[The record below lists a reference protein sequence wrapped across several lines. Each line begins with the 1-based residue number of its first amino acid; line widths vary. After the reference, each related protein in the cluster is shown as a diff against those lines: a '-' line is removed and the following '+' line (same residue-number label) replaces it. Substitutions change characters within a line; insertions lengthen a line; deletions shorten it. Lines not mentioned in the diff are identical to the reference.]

1 MTNNLYQKCHGLPGI
16 GVKGITGM
24 VGEKGNSIYI
34 GFVNDFFDGIE
45 IELDAFV
52 KIAKRYLQD
61 ENDKNIENAYK
72 AYVQDCISAAKVINN
87 VSRTNNDSIDEF
99 LERYLI
105 SGPVYYTGQVLSSD
119 DASTLNSIS
128 KNVANASIYKDMS
141 IDIADNVVL
150 MVKMLYDTNPSA
162 ANTENTSLYD
172 SYKNKRWVEID
183 IDNITATSFD
193 GSKDYQF
200 STLYNYEEIGGV
212 HQLMNNIHYNNIFM
226 PYESNDVARFIS
238 NSDTT
243 YYDYDNNRIYT
254 SLEDDGKTET
264 GLLYPTFV
272 KESFDNKYMQDT
284 NVCYSEIRLST
295 KVLRTVI
302 NDNYNYIN
310 RQNIGNITVPNT
322 YFAQHAIKLLSIDNS
337 DLMAKRLLIDSDE
350 YVYCAIDETSLFSG
364 DAAKNLISLN
374 EITNSIYSPI
384 AQENPGFL
392 ANYSS
397 EISSY
402 YSDIAMSASI
412 VWKDIQQDKQI
423 DIRWVQQDEAK
434 LFIPFNL
441 KDIYKEGD
449 TLYFYTDQSNWKKD
463 SKIEYMVSIHK
474 KIEKCNLSTLLSQ
487 AQLTNPFQ
495 VKYLFE
501 QNNRAV
507 TNNNIGIN
515 VANSTSQ
522 LNKLS
527 SLGITNIIDQYTNA
541 KMSLTNFSKV
551 NNNYITC
558 LTNDSSIQSFN
569 VRNYDMDSIS
579 ISSNIL
585 KFDNLYTTNTPINVE
600 TYAGLYDDN
609 IILTNGFIKS
619 VTSLYSY
626 EIDGEAYLG
635 CPIYAKTYFKN
646 TNTDSHAIMYGYEVY
661 ENNALLYTNYSTT
674 EDLQILVKLNRT
686 LKSFKIVVFAIGS
699 TGIKYFSKYTNVNV
713 QYISRWRAVRVS
725 KYTLNIEGDNKY
737 IINNTNQRNIQFTTD
752 SITADACTVSLVV
765 QADKDK
771 KINIQSIYFNK
782 LISDNFNDNPASK
795 WATIDNTVNSS
806 TKFEYVI
813 NLLSNIPNIV
823 VNPDGHSTVAQ
834 SIQDYMISGSDVN
847 AGDNNCDLFKYINA
861 GNVLPYTNARSIV
874 VTCVYTFDESTIE
887 YYENFEITQPG
898 FQDNRGL
905 PTIDLKMYNSFKDL
919 EKINSINNGI
929 LTNQFVTYLDIKVS
943 DIAKKWCQYLENSDE
958 VKVSLTIENIDTD
971 VDWQDKYVIQT
982 GLFVRDTI
990 KILPYNDRILTSAD
1004 NSSLGDLGI
1013 NNHVAL
1019 NAELVDSTKPVERMK
1034 LSSPVITLNEAL
1046 NISGDSVGEISQT
1059 TTLVDSKVSQDNQK
1073 YPYFTTEING
1083 KEYITIDE
1091 SVMSSIKDPFT
1102 IYNGI
1107 LKKIK
1112 IDINDVNFQYIDNK
1126 TIRLRLVY
1134 ECGNPML
1141 ANLYLK
1147 FAVTR
1152 CQITYNSN
1160 VFSVYAHKN
1169 SKSIN
1174 TDNLLYSLSETYD
1187 ELYKIK
1193 SNALDVM
1200 FNPVSCILCAD
1211 DAESEITYMQ
1221 GDIYKT
1227 GSNQQITQKLSF
1239 YGAKLYNDTSIM
1251 DIPDINIR
1259 NSQLFKW
1266 DALKLKVRYLQ
1277 DNITKISV
1285 KPVDIKS
1292 IKNYISNSYNYY
1304 NLNQLCKLNAA
1315 GGNISVVYHSVLMNP
1330 RWRNDKY
1337 TFYYNSDDYDRARYD
1352 QLINNY
1358 PVFINNNSYLSVR
1371 TNELIESM
1379 DVWNE
1384 KYALSEKSDIDNT
1397 YTGVINLYGNGY
1409 NYLLLDDE
1417 NDVILLDKS
1426 NKLKE
1431 LHKSIISQNTKQL
1444 LSTSLEYAVAQINQ
1458 QKVNTKKIINTLTTV
1473 KTPVNA
1479 IINKTQNVQYTNT
1492 IGRFTAQEPTPVKAS
1507 NKTKNTYY
1515 TNTIG
1520 SFTAQEPLKYS
1531 LSLKETKELNNKYI
1545 YDYSNIVDVQH
1556 VASSLY
1562 QPEAGKYFRT
1572 FLYDLYLDYPMKI
1585 NENTVMPYQIIS
1597 DFDYLLY
1604 YNVQYN
1610 PSFTDP
1616 VYMAHISKVL
1626 SKNKNVVPYSFLY
1639 DLNTRIAYNDDFST
1653 INVLMLR
1660 RPCIE
1665 KDTDEYIIST
1675 PDNVQIDGY
1684 ELTKRYFNLGSGQTI
1699 KKLTIPYTIV

>member
-1 MTNNLYQKCHGLPGI
+1 MANNLYQKCHGLPGI
-16 GVKGITGM
+16 GVKGVTGM

-45 IELDAFV
+45 IDLDAFV
-52 KIAKRYLQD
+52 KVAKRYLQD

-72 AYVQDCISAAKVINN
+72 AYVEDCISAAKAINN
-87 VSRTNNDSIDEF
+87 VSGASNVSIDEF
-99 LERYLI
+99 LKKYLMD
-105 SGPVYYTGQVLSSD
+105 GPVYYTGQVLSAD

-128 KNVANASIYKDMS
+128 KNVANADIYKNMS

-162 ANTENTSLYD
+162 ANTQNTSLYD

-183 IDNITATSFD
+183 INNITATSFD

-200 STLYNYEEIGGV
+200 STLYNYTEIGGV
-212 HQLMNNIHYNNIFM
+212 NQLINNVQYNNVFM
-226 PYESNDVARFIS
+226 PYESNDAARLELNS
-238 NSDTT
+238 NTT
-243 YYDYDNNRIYT
+243 YYDYNNAVIYT
-254 SLEDDGKTET
+254 SLANDGKTEIA
-264 GLLYPTFV
+264 LSYPTFV
-272 KESFDNKYMQDT
+272 KESFNNEYVQDT
-284 NVCYSEIRLST
+284 NTCYSEIVLNT
-295 KVLRTVI
+295 KVLRTFI

-310 RQNIGNITVPNT
+310 RQNIGNVTVPNT
-322 YFAQHAIKLLSIDNS
+322 YFAQHAIKILSLENQ
-337 DLMAKRLLIDSDE
+337 DLVNKRLLIDSDD
-350 YVYCAIDETSLFSG
+350 YVYCAIDETSLYTN
-364 DAAKNLISLN
+364 DAAKNLKSLN
-374 EITNSIYSPI
+374 EITNSLYSPI
-384 AQENPGFL
+384 AQNNPDFL
-392 ANYSS
+392 TNYST

-402 YSDIAMSASI
+402 YSDIATSATI
-412 VWKDIQQDKQI
+412 VWKDIPQDKQI

-441 KDIYKEGD
+441 KDIYKDGD
-449 TLYFYTDQSNWKKD
+449 TLYFYTNQSNWKKD

-501 QNNRAV
+501 QNDRAV

-515 VANSTSQ
+515 VANSTNQ
-522 LNKLS
+522 LGKLS
-527 SLGITNIIDQYTNA
+527 NLGITNIIDQYTNA
-541 KMSLTNFSKV
+541 KMSLTKV
-551 NNNYITC
+551 SRLNNSYITC

-569 VRNYDMDSIS
+569 VYNYDINSIT

-609 IILTNGFIKS
+609 IILTNGFIES
-619 VTSLYSY
+619 VTSVYSY
-626 EIDGEAYLG
+626 EIEGEAYLG
-635 CPIYAKTYFKN
+635 CPLYAKTYFKN
-646 TNTDSHAIMYGYEVY
+646 TNSDSHAIMYGYEVY
-661 ENNALLYTNYSTT
+661 ENNSLLYTNYSTT
-674 EDLQILVKLNRT
+674 EDLQILVKLNKT
-686 LKSFKIVVFAIGS
+686 LTSFKIVTFAIGS

-713 QYISRWRAVRVS
+713 QYTTSNKVVQVS

-737 IINNTNQRNIQFTTD
+737 IINNTSNYGNIQFTTD
-752 SITADACTVSLVV
+752 SVTADECTVTLTV
-765 QADKDK
+765 QTLNANKKVDKIA
-771 KINIQSIYFNK
+771 KIKAIYFNK
-782 LISDNFNDNPASK
+782 LSSDDFTNNPASK
-795 WATIDNTVNSS
+795 WATISNNVNSPML
-806 TKFEYVI
+806 FEYSI

-823 VNPDGHSTVAQ
+823 VNPDGRSPVAQ
-834 SIQDYMISGSDVN
+834 SITDYMTSGSDIN
-847 AGDNNCDLFKYINA
+847 TGDNNCDLFKYINA
-861 GNVLPYTNARSIV
+861 GNVLPHTNPRSIV
-874 VTCVYTFDESTIE
+874 VTCVYTLGQSTTE

-919 EKINSINNGI
+919 EKINSINNGV

-971 VDWQDKYVIQT
+971 IDWQDKYVIQT

-990 KILPYNDRILTSAD
+990 KILPYNDRILTSTSD
-1004 NSSLGDLGI
+1004 SSLGELGI
-1013 NNHVAL
+1013 NNHIAL

-1034 LSSPVITLNEAL
+1034 LSSPAITINDAL
-1046 NISGDSVGEISQT
+1046 NITGEAVGKISQT
-1059 TTLVDSKVSQDNQK
+1059 TTLIDSKASQDK
-1073 YPYFTTEING
+1073 PKTPYFTTTINN
-1083 KEYITIDE
+1083 KEYIAIDE
-1091 SVMSSIKDPFT
+1091 SVMSAIKDPFT

-1112 IDINDVNFQYIDNK
+1112 IDINNVNFQHIDNK

-1147 FAVTR
+1147 FAVTH
-1152 CQITYNSN
+1152 CQITYNTN
-1160 VFSVYAHKN
+1160 TFSVYAHKD

-1187 ELYKIK
+1187 ELYKVK
-1193 SNALDVM
+1193 SNVLDVM
-1200 FNPVSCILCAD
+1200 FNPVSCVLCAD
-1211 DAESEITYMQ
+1211 DAESDITYMQ

-1239 YGAKLYNDTSIM
+1239 YGAELYDNTSIM
-1251 DIPDINIR
+1251 DISDINIR
-1259 NSQLFKW
+1259 NLQLFKW
-1266 DALKLKVRYLQ
+1266 DALKLKARYLQ

-1285 KPVDIKS
+1285 KNVDIKS

-1304 NLNQLCKLNAA
+1304 NLNELCKLNAA
-1315 GGNISVVYHSVLMNP
+1315 GGNISVVYHSALMNP

-1337 TFYYNSDDYDRARYD
+1337 TFYYNSDDYDKTRYD

-1358 PVFINNNSYLSVR
+1358 PVFIHTNSYLPVR

-1379 DVWNE
+1379 DAWNE
-1384 KYALSEKSDIDNT
+1384 KYSLSEKSDMDNT

-1417 NDVILLDKS
+1417 NDVILLNKS
-1426 NKLKE
+1426 NELKE

-1458 QKVNTKKIINTLTTV
+1458 QQIANTKKIVSPLIAT
-1473 KTPVNA
+1473 KISVNN
-1479 IINKTQNVQYTNT
+1479 I
-1492 IGRFTAQEPTPVKAS
+1492 S
-1507 NKTKNTYY
+1507 KTKNTYY
-1515 TNTIG
+1515 TNAIG

-1545 YDYSNIVDVQH
+1545 YNYSNIIDIEH

-1562 QPEAGKYFRT
+1562 QPKTGKYFRT

-1604 YNVQYN
+1604 YNSQYN
-1610 PSFTDP
+1610 PSFNDP
-1616 VYMAHISKVL
+1616 VYGEHISNVL
-1626 SKNKNVVPYSFLY
+1626 SKNKNIVPYSFLY

-1665 KDTDEYIIST
+1665 KDSDEYIIPT
-1675 PDNVQIDGY
+1675 MDIVKIDGY
-1684 ELTKRYFNLGSGQTI
+1684 ELTKRYFNLGNGQTI

>member
-1 MTNNLYQKCHGLPGI
+1 MANNLYQKCHGLPGI

-24 VGEKGNSIYI
+24 TGEKGNSIYI

-45 IELDAFV
+45 IELDTFV
-52 KIAKRYLQD
+52 KVAKRYLQD
-61 ENDKNIENAYK
+61 ENDKNIEDAYK
-72 AYVQDCISAAKVINN
+72 AYVEDCISAAKVINN
-87 VSRTNNDSIDEF
+87 VSGASNVSIDEF
-99 LERYLI
+99 LKKYLTD
-105 SGPVYYTGQVLSSD
+105 GPVYYTGQVLSAD

-128 KNVANASIYKDMS
+128 KNTANAGIYKDMS

-183 IDNITATSFD
+183 INNITATSFD

-212 HQLMNNIHYNNIFM
+212 YQLTNNIHYDNVFM
-226 PYESNDVARFIS
+226 PYESNDAARLELNS
-238 NSDTT
+238 NTA
-243 YYDYDNNRIYT
+243 YNDYNNSIIYT
-254 SLEDDGKTET
+254 SLANDGKTET
-264 GLLYPTFV
+264 GLLYPTFM
-272 KESFDNKYMQDT
+272 KESFNNKYMQDT
-284 NVCYSEIRLST
+284 NVCYSEIILNT

-310 RQNIGNITVPNT
+310 RQNIGNVTVPNT
-322 YFAQHAIKLLSIDNS
+322 YFAQHAIKLLSIDNA
-337 DLMAKRLLIDSDE
+337 DLIAKRLLVDSDE
-350 YVYCAIDETSLFSG
+350 YVYCAIDETSLFSN

-384 AQENPGFL
+384 AQENPDFL
-392 ANYSS
+392 TNYSS

-412 VWKDIQQDKQI
+412 VWKDIPQDKQI
-423 DIRWVQQDEAK
+423 DIRWIQQDEAK

-501 QNNRAV
+501 QNDRVV

-515 VANSTSQ
+515 IANSNTQ
-522 LNKLS
+522 LYKLS
-527 SLGITNIIDQYTNA
+527 NLGITNIIDQYTNA
-541 KMSLTNFSKV
+541 KMSLTNFSKIY
-551 NNNYITC
+551 NNYITC

-569 VRNYDMDSIS
+569 VYNYDMNSIC

-619 VTSLYSY
+619 VTSVYSY

-646 TNTDSHAIMYGYEVY
+646 TNSDSHAIMYGYEVY
-661 ENNALLYTNYSTT
+661 ENNSLLYTNYSTT
-674 EDLQILVKLNRT
+674 EDLQILVKLNKNLT
-686 LKSFKIVVFAIGS
+686 SFKIVTFAIGS
-699 TGIKYFSKYTNVNV
+699 TGIKYFSKYTNVSV
-713 QYISRWRAVRVS
+713 QYATNGKAVQVS

-752 SITADACTVSLVV
+752 SVTADACTVSLVV
-765 QADKDK
+765 QTTNDKIK
-771 KINIQSIYFNK
+771 IQSIQFNK
-782 LISDNFNDNPASK
+782 LTADKFNNNPASK
-795 WATIDNTVNSS
+795 WATINNNVNQQAY
-806 TKFEYVI
+806 FEYTI
-813 NLLSNIPNIV
+813 TLLSNIPNIV
-823 VNPDGHSTVAQ
+823 VNPDGRSSVAQ
-834 SIQDYMISGSDVN
+834 SISDYMISGSDN
-847 AGDNNCDLFKYINA
+847 SGDNNCDLFKYINA
-861 GNVLPYTNARSIV
+861 GNALPYTNARSIV
-874 VTCVYTFDESTIE
+874 VTCVYTFDKSTIE

-919 EKINSINNGI
+919 EKINSINNGV

-990 KILPYNDRILTSAD
+990 KILPYNDRILTSASD
-1004 NSSLGDLGI
+1004 SSLGELGI
-1013 NNHVAL
+1013 NNHIAL

-1034 LSSPVITLNEAL
+1034 LSSPAITINDVL
-1046 NISGDSVGEISQT
+1046 NISGGSVGKISQT
-1059 TTLVDSKVSQDNQK
+1059 TTLIDSKASQDNQK
-1073 YPYFTTEING
+1073 YPFFTTDING

-1091 SVMSSIKDPFT
+1091 SVMSAIKDPFT

-1107 LKKIK
+1107 HKKIT
-1112 IDINDVNFQYIDNK
+1112 IDINNVNFQYIDNK

-1152 CQITYNSN
+1152 CQITYNTN
-1160 VFSVYAHKN
+1160 VFSVYAHKG

-1211 DAESEITYMQ
+1211 DAESDVTYMQ

-1239 YGAKLYNDTSIM
+1239 YGAELYNDNSIM
-1251 DIPDINIR
+1251 GIPDIEIR
-1259 NSQLFKW
+1259 NYQLFKW
-1266 DALKLKVRYLQ
+1266 DALKLKARYLQ

-1304 NLNQLCKLNAA
+1304 NLNELCKLNSV
-1315 GGNISVVYHSVLMNP
+1315 GGNISVVYHSALMNP

-1337 TFYYNSDDYDRARYD
+1337 TFYYNSDDYDKTRYD
-1352 QLINNY
+1352 QLFNNY
-1358 PVFINNNSYLSVR
+1358 PVFINNNSYLPVR

-1426 NKLKE
+1426 NELKE

-1444 LSTSLEYAVAQINQ
+1444 LSTSMEYAIAQINQ
-1458 QKVNTKKIINTLTTV
+1458 QKVNTQKIGSTLTSI
-1473 KTPVNA
+1473 KTPIKA
-1479 IINKTQNVQYTNT
+1479 INKTQ
-1492 IGRFTAQEPTPVKAS
+1492 
-1507 NKTKNTYY
+1507 NTYY

-1520 SFTAQEPLKYS
+1520 SFTEQEPLKYS

-1556 VASSLY
+1556 VATSLY

-1604 YNVQYN
+1604 YNSQYN

-1616 VYMAHISKVL
+1616 VYNAHISKVL
-1626 SKNKNVVPYSFLY
+1626 SKNENIVPYSFLY

-1665 KDTDEYIIST
+1665 KDSDKYIIPT
-1675 PDNVQIDGY
+1675 IDNVKIDGY
-1684 ELTKRYFNLGSGQTI
+1684 ELTKRYFSLGSGQTI

>member
-1 MTNNLYQKCHGLPGI
+1 MANNLYQKCHGLPGI
-16 GVKGITGM
+16 GVKGVTGM
-24 VGEKGNSIYI
+24 TGEKGNSIYI

-45 IELDAFV
+45 IELDAFI

-61 ENDKNIENAYK
+61 EDDKNIENAYK
-72 AYVQDCISAAKVINN
+72 AYVEDCISAAKVINN
-87 VSRTNNDSIDEF
+87 VSGASNVSIDEF
-99 LERYLI
+99 LTKYLMD
-105 SGPVYYTGQVLSSD
+105 GPVYYTGQVLSSN

-128 KNVANASIYKDMS
+128 KNVANAYIYKDMS

-162 ANTENTSLYD
+162 SNTENTSLYD

-183 IDNITATSFD
+183 INNITATSFD

-200 STLYNYEEIGGV
+200 STLYNYADIGGV
-212 HQLMNNIHYNNIFM
+212 YQLTNNVRYDNEYM
-226 PYESNDVARFIS
+226 PYESNDAARLES
-238 NSDTT
+238 NSNTA
-243 YYDYDNNRIYT
+243 YYDYTNSAIYT
-254 SLEDDGKTET
+254 SLANDGKTEI
-264 GLLYPTFV
+264 GLSDPSFV
-272 KESFDNKYMQDT
+272 KESFNNKYMQDT
-284 NVCYSEIRLST
+284 NVCYSEISLNT

-302 NDNYNYIN
+302 NDDYNYIN
-310 RQNIGNITVPNT
+310 RQNIGNVTVPNT
-322 YFAQHAIKLLSIDNS
+322 YFAQHAIKILSIDNA
-337 DLMAKRLLIDSDE
+337 DLIAKRLLVDDND
-350 YVYCAIDETSLFSG
+350 YVYCAIDETTLYSN

-374 EITNSIYSPI
+374 EITNYSQI
-384 AQENPGFL
+384 AQDNPDFL
-392 ANYSS
+392 TNYSS

-402 YSDIAMSASI
+402 YSDIAMSTSI
-412 VWKDIQQDKQI
+412 VWKDISQDKQI

-463 SKIEYMVSIHK
+463 NKIEYMVSIHK

-515 VANSTSQ
+515 ITNSNNQ
-522 LNKLS
+522 LSKLS
-527 SLGITNIIDQYTNA
+527 NLGITNIIDQYTDA
-541 KMSLTNFSKV
+541 KMSLTNFSKSY
-551 NNNYITC
+551 NNYITC
-558 LTNDSSIQSFN
+558 LTNDSSIQSFE
-569 VRNYDMDSIS
+569 VYNYDMNSIS

-585 KFDNLYTTNTPINVE
+585 KFDNLYTTNTPVNVE

-619 VTSLYSY
+619 ITSVYSY

-646 TNTDSHAIMYGYEVY
+646 TNSDSHAIMYGYEVY
-661 ENNALLYTNYSTT
+661 ENNSLLYTNYSTT
-674 EDLQILVKLNRT
+674 EDLQILVKLNKT
-686 LKSFKIVVFAIGS
+686 LTAFKIVTFAIGN

-713 QYISRWRAVRVS
+713 QYAPAGKGIQVS
-725 KYTLNIEGDNKY
+725 KYTLNIEGSDKY
-737 IINNTNQRNIQFTTD
+737 IINNTLNQKNIQFTTD
-752 SITADACTVSLVV
+752 SIIAGDCTVSLVV
-765 QADKDK
+765 QALNENK
-771 KINIQSIYFNK
+771 KIDNRVKIKAIYFNK
-782 LISDNFNDNPASK
+782 LTSDDFTNNPASK
-795 WATIDNTVNSS
+795 WASINNTVNTP
-806 TKFEYVI
+806 TKFEYTI
-813 NLLSNIPNIV
+813 NLLNNIPNIV
-823 VNPDGHSTVAQ
+823 VNSDGRPAVAQ
-834 SIQDYMISGSDVN
+834 TISDYMISGADIN
-847 AGDNNCDLFKYINA
+847 TGDSNCDLFKYINA
-861 GNVLPYTNARSIV
+861 GNTLPYTNPRSIV
-874 VTCVYTFDESTIE
+874 VTCVYTIGKSTIE

-919 EKINSINNGI
+919 EKINSINNGV

-971 VDWQDKYVIQT
+971 IDWQDKYVIQT
-982 GLFVRDTI
+982 GLFIRDTI
-990 KILPYNDRILTSAD
+990 KILPYNNRILTAAD
-1004 NSSLGDLGI
+1004 DSSLGELGI
-1013 NNHVAL
+1013 NNHIAL
-1019 NAELVDSTKPVERMK
+1019 NAELVDSAKPVESMK
-1034 LSSPVITLNEAL
+1034 LSSPAITINDAL
-1046 NISGDSVGEISQT
+1046 NISGDAVGEISQI
-1059 TTLVDSKVSQDNQK
+1059 TTLIDSKASQDTQK
-1073 YPYFTTEING
+1073 SPYFTTTING

-1091 SVMSSIKDPFT
+1091 SVMSAIKDPFT

-1152 CQITYNSN
+1152 CQITYNDK
-1160 VFSVYAHKN
+1160 VFSVYAHKG

-1187 ELYKIK
+1187 ELYKVK

-1200 FNPVSCILCAD
+1200 FNPVSCVLCAN
-1211 DAESEITYMQ
+1211 DAEQDVTYMQ

-1239 YGAKLYNDTSIM
+1239 YGAELYNNASIM
-1251 DIPDINIR
+1251 DISDINIR
-1259 NSQLFKW
+1259 NLQLFKW
-1266 DALKLKVRYLQ
+1266 DALKLKTRYLQ

-1285 KPVDIKS
+1285 KNVDIKS

-1304 NLNQLCKLNAA
+1304 NLNDLCKLNAA
-1315 GGNISVVYHSVLMNP
+1315 GGNISVVYHSALMSP

-1337 TFYYNSDDYDRARYD
+1337 TFYYNSDDYDKTRYD

-1358 PVFINNNSYLSVR
+1358 PVFINNNSYLPVR

-1384 KYALSEKSDIDNT
+1384 KYSLSEKSDIDNT

-1426 NKLKE
+1426 NDLKE
-1431 LHKSIISQNTKQL
+1431 MHKSIISQNTKQL
-1444 LSTSLEYAVAQINQ
+1444 LSSSMEYAVVQTNQ
-1458 QKVNTKKIINTLTTV
+1458 HQKVNAQKIVSTLNTAKMSV
-1473 KTPVNA
+1473 KA
-1479 IINKTQNVQYTNT
+1479 INKT
-1492 IGRFTAQEPTPVKAS
+1492 P
-1507 NKTKNTYY
+1507 NTYY
-1515 TNTIG
+1515 TNAIG

-1545 YDYSNIVDVQH
+1545 YDYSNIIDVQH

-1604 YNVQYN
+1604 YNSQYN
-1610 PSFTDP
+1610 PSFKDP
-1616 VYMAHISKVL
+1616 VYMAHISNVL
-1626 SKNKNVVPYSFLY
+1626 NRNENIVPYSFLY

-1665 KDTDEYIIST
+1665 KDSDEYIISGI
-1675 PDNVQIDGY
+1675 NSVKIDGY

-1699 KKLTIPYTIV
+1699 KKLTRPYTII

>member
-1 MTNNLYQKCHGLPGI
+1 MANNLYQKCHGLPGI

-45 IELDAFV
+45 IELDAFIKV
-52 KIAKRYLQD
+52 AKRYLQD

-72 AYVQDCISAAKVINN
+72 AYVEDCISAAKVINN
-87 VSRTNNDSIDEF
+87 VSGSSNVNIDEF
-99 LERYLI
+99 LKKYLMD
-105 SGPVYYTGQVLSSD
+105 GPVYYTGQVLSSD

-128 KNVANASIYKDMS
+128 KNVANAGIYKDMS

-150 MVKMLYDTNPSA
+150 MVKMLYDANPAA
-162 ANTENTSLYD
+162 ANTSNSSLYD

-183 IDNITATSFD
+183 ISNIAATSFD

-200 STLYNYEEIGGV
+200 STLYNYDEIGGV
-212 HQLMNNIHYNNIFM
+212 YQLTNNARYNNVFM
-226 PYESNDVARFIS
+226 PYESNDAARAELNS
-238 NSDTT
+238 NTA
-243 YYDYDNNRIYT
+243 YYDYTNSVIYT
-254 SLEDDGKTET
+254 SLAHDGKTEI
-264 GLLYPTFV
+264 GLSDPSFV
-272 KESFDNKYMQDT
+272 KESFNNKYVQDT
-284 NVCYSEIRLST
+284 NVCYSEIQLST

-310 RQNIGNITVPNT
+310 RQNIGNVTVPNT
-322 YFAQHAIKLLSIDNS
+322 YFAQHAIKILSIDNI
-337 DLMAKRLLIDSDE
+337 DLIEKRLLVDSDE
-350 YVYCAIDETSLFSG
+350 YVYCAIDETNLYTN
-364 DAAKNLISLN
+364 DTAKNLISLN

-384 AQENPGFL
+384 AQANPDFL
-392 ANYSS
+392 NNYSS

-412 VWKDIQQDKQI
+412 VWKDIPQDKQI
-423 DIRWVQQDEAK
+423 NIRWVQQDEAK

-501 QNNRAV
+501 QDARAV

-527 SLGITNIIDQYTNA
+527 NLGITNIIDQYTNA
-541 KMSLTNFSKV
+541 KMSLTNFSKL
-551 NNNYITC
+551 NNSYITC

-569 VRNYDMDSIS
+569 VRNYDANSIS

-619 VTSLYSY
+619 ITSVYSY

-646 TNTDSHAIMYGYEVY
+646 TNTDSHTIMYGYEVY
-661 ENNALLYTNYSTT
+661 TNNSLLYTNYSTT
-674 EDLQILVKLNRT
+674 EDLQILVKLNKT
-686 LKSFKIVVFAIGS
+686 LTSFKIVTFAIGS

-713 QYISRWRAVRVS
+713 QYTTTSKAVQVS

-737 IINNTNQRNIQFTTD
+737 IINNTLNQRNIQFTTD
-752 SITADACTVSLVV
+752 SVTADECTVSLTVE
-765 QADKDK
+765 ALNANK
-771 KINIQSIYFNK
+771 KLEERVEIKAIYFNK
-782 LISDNFNDNPASK
+782 LTADDFSNNPASK
-795 WATIDNTVNSS
+795 WSTINNTVNSP
-806 TKFEYVI
+806 TQFEYTI

-823 VNPDGHSTVAQ
+823 VNPDGRSTVAQ
-834 SIQDYMISGSDVN
+834 SITNYMTSGADVN

-861 GNVLPYTNARSIV
+861 GNVLPHTNPRSII
-874 VTCVYTFDESTIE
+874 VTCVYTLGQSKIE

-971 VDWQDKYVIQT
+971 IDWQDKYVIQT
-982 GLFVRDTI
+982 GLFIRDTI
-990 KILPYNDRILTSAD
+990 KILPYNDRILTSTD

-1034 LSSPVITLNEAL
+1034 LSSPAITINDAL
-1046 NISGDSVGEISQT
+1046 NVSGESVGEITQI
-1059 TTLVDSKVSQDNQK
+1059 TTLVDSKASQDNQK
-1073 YPYFTTEING
+1073 YPYFTTDING
-1083 KEYITIDE
+1083 KEYIAIDE
-1091 SVMSSIKDPFT
+1091 SVMSAIKDPFT

-1112 IDINDVNFQYIDNK
+1112 IDINDVNFQHIDNK

-1160 VFSVYAHKN
+1160 VFSVYAHKG

-1187 ELYKIK
+1187 ELYKVK

-1200 FNPVSCILCAD
+1200 FNPVSCVLCAN
-1211 DAESEITYMQ
+1211 DAESDVTYMQ

-1239 YGAKLYNDTSIM
+1239 YGAELYDNTTIM
-1251 DIPDINIR
+1251 DISDINIR
-1259 NSQLFKW
+1259 NLQLFKW
-1266 DALKLKVRYLQ
+1266 DALKLKARYLQ

-1304 NLNQLCKLNAA
+1304 KLNDLCKLNAA
-1315 GGNISVVYHSVLMNP
+1315 GGNISVVYHSALMNP

-1337 TFYYNSDDYDRARYD
+1337 TFYYNSDDYDKTRYD

-1358 PVFINNNSYLSVR
+1358 PVFINNNSYLQVR

-1384 KYALSEKSDIDNT
+1384 KYSLSEKSDIDNT

-1426 NKLKE
+1426 NDLKE
-1431 LHKSIISQNTKQL
+1431 LHKSIISQNAKQL
-1444 LSTSLEYAVAQINQ
+1444 LSASMEYSVAQVNQ
-1458 QKVNTKKIINTLTTV
+1458 QQKLNTKKIISTLNAV
-1473 KTPVNA
+1473 KTPVKTT
-1479 IINKTQNVQYTNT
+1479 NKTQ
-1492 IGRFTAQEPTPVKAS
+1492 
-1507 NKTKNTYY
+1507 NTYY

-1520 SFTAQEPLKYS
+1520 SFTEQEPLKYS

-1545 YDYSNIVDVQH
+1545 YNYSNIVDVQH

-1562 QPEAGKYFRT
+1562 QPETGKYFRT

-1604 YNVQYN
+1604 YNSQYN
-1610 PSFTDP
+1610 PAFKDP
-1616 VYMAHISKVL
+1616 VYSAHILNIL
-1626 SKNKNVVPYSFLY
+1626 SKNKNIVPYSFLY

-1665 KDTDEYIIST
+1665 KDTDKYIIST
-1675 PDNVQIDGY
+1675 ADNVKLDGY

>member
-1 MTNNLYQKCHGLPGI
+1 MANNLYQKCHGLPGV

-24 VGEKGNSIYI
+24 TGEKGNSIYI

-52 KIAKRYLQD
+52 KVAKRYLQYD
-61 ENDKNIENAYK
+61 DDKNIESAYI
-72 AYVQDCISAAKVINN
+72 AYVEDCISAAKAVNN
-87 VSRTNNDSIDEF
+87 VSDASNVSIDEF
-99 LERYLI
+99 LKKYLTD
-105 SGPVYYTGQVLSSD
+105 GPVYYTGQVLTED

-128 KNVANASIYKDMS
+128 KNTANANIYKNMS

-162 ANTENTSLYD
+162 ANTSNTSLYD

-183 IDNITATSFD
+183 INNITATSTD

-212 HQLMNNIHYNNIFM
+212 YQLTNNIHYNNEFM
-226 PYESNDVARFIS
+226 SYESNDAARAEL
-238 NSDTT
+238 NSDTA
-243 YYDYDNNRIYT
+243 YYDYNNPAIYT
-254 SLEDDGKTET
+254 SLSNDGKTET

-272 KESFDNKYMQDT
+272 KESFNNKYMQDT
-284 NVCYSEIRLST
+284 NVCYSEISLNT

-302 NDNYNYIN
+302 NDKYNYIN

-322 YFAQHAIKLLSIDNS
+322 YFAQHAIKLLSIDNY
-337 DLMAKRLLIDSDE
+337 DLVTQRLLIDSDD
-350 YVYCAIDETSLFSG
+350 YVYCAIDETNLYSNNAS
-364 DAAKNLISLN
+364 KELISLN
-374 EITNSIYSPI
+374 EITLYSPI
-384 AQENPGFL
+384 AQENPNFL
-392 ANYSS
+392 TNYSS
-397 EISSY
+397 EISTY
-402 YSDIAMSASI
+402 YSDIATTASI
-412 VWKDIQQDKQI
+412 VWKDIPQDKQI

-441 KDIYKEGD
+441 KDIYKDGD

-487 AQLTNPFQ
+487 AQLANPFQ

-501 QNNRAV
+501 QNDRAV

-515 VANSTSQ
+515 IASSTSQ
-522 LNKLS
+522 LGKLS
-527 SLGITNIIDQYTNA
+527 NLGITNIIDQYTNA
-541 KMSLTNFSKV
+541 KMSLTNFRRFKS
-551 NNNYITC
+551 NYITC
-558 LTNDSSIQSFN
+558 LTNDSSIQSFD
-569 VRNYDMDSIS
+569 VRSYNMNSIS

-619 VTSLYSY
+619 VTSVYSY

-646 TNTDSHAIMYGYEVY
+646 TNSDSHAIMYGYEVY
-661 ENNALLYTNYSTT
+661 ENNSLLYTNYSTE
-674 EDLQILVKLNRT
+674 EDLQILIKLNKT
-686 LKSFKIVVFAIGS
+686 LTSFKIVVFAIGS

-713 QYISRWRAVRVS
+713 QYTSTDKGVQVN
-725 KYTLNIEGDNKY
+725 KYTLNIEGSDKY
-737 IINNTNQRNIQFTTD
+737 IINNTLNQKNIQFTTD
-752 SITADACTVSLVV
+752 SITADDCTVSLVV
-765 QADKDK
+765 QPLNENKTKDNYIHVK
-771 KINIQSIYFNK
+771 YIYFNK
-782 LISDNFNDNPASK
+782 LLVDDFSNNPASK
-795 WATIDNTVNSS
+795 WASINNTVNSPS
-806 TKFEYVI
+806 NFEYVI

-823 VNPDGHSTVAQ
+823 VNPDGSSTIAKT
-834 SIQDYMISGSDVN
+834 ITDYMTSGADVN
-847 AGDNNCDLFKYINA
+847 TGDSNCDLFKYINA
-861 GNVLPYTNARSIV
+861 GNTLPHTNPRSII
-874 VTCVYTFDESTIE
+874 VTCVYTIGRSTTE

-919 EKINSINNGI
+919 EKINSINNGV

-971 VDWQDKYVIQT
+971 IDWQDKYVIQT

-990 KILPYNDRILTSAD
+990 KILPYNNRILTSNN
-1004 NSSLGDLGI
+1004 NSSLGELGI
-1013 NNHVAL
+1013 NNHIAL
-1019 NAELVDSTKPVERMK
+1019 NAELVDSIKSVGSMK
-1034 LSSPVITLNEAL
+1034 LSSPAITINDAL
-1046 NISGDSVGEISQT
+1046 NISSEQSVGQLSQV
-1059 TTLVDSKVSQDNQK
+1059 TTLIDSKASQDNQK
-1073 YPYFTTEING
+1073 QPYFITTIGE

-1091 SVMSSIKDPFT
+1091 SVMSAIKDPFT

-1112 IDINDVNFQYIDNK
+1112 IDINDVNFQDIDNK

-1152 CQITYNSN
+1152 CQITYNDK
-1160 VFSVYAHKN
+1160 VFSVYAHKD

-1174 TDNLLYSLSETYD
+1174 TNNVLYSLSETYD

-1200 FNPVSCILCAD
+1200 FNPVSCVLCAD
-1211 DAESEITYMQ
+1211 DAESDITYMQ

-1239 YGAKLYNDTSIM
+1239 YGAELYNNTSIM
-1251 DIPDINIR
+1251 DISDINIR
-1259 NSQLFKW
+1259 NLQLFKW
-1266 DALKLKVRYLQ
+1266 DALKLKARYLQ

-1285 KPVDIKS
+1285 KNVNIKS

-1304 NLNQLCKLNAA
+1304 NLDELCKLNAA
-1315 GGNISVVYHSVLMNP
+1315 GGNISVIYHSALMNP

-1337 TFYYNSDDYDRARYD
+1337 TFYYNSDDYDKTRYD

-1384 KYALSEKSDIDNT
+1384 KYSLSEKSDIDNT
-1397 YTGVINLYGNGY
+1397 YIGVINLYGNGY

-1426 NKLKE
+1426 SSLKE
-1431 LHKSIISQNTKQL
+1431 LHKSIISQNTKQM
-1444 LSTSLEYAVAQINQ
+1444 LSTSMEYAVAKVDQL
-1458 QKVNTKKIINTLTTV
+1458 QKVNTQKIANTLTT
-1473 KTPVNA
+1473 
-1479 IINKTQNVQYTNT
+1479 
-1492 IGRFTAQEPTPVKAS
+1492 TAVKAT
-1507 NKTKNTYY
+1507 NKVQNTYY
-1515 TNTIG
+1515 SNAIG

-1545 YDYSNIVDVQH
+1545 YNYSNVIDIEH
-1556 VASSLY
+1556 AASSVY

-1604 YNVQYN
+1604 YNSQYN

-1616 VYMAHISKVL
+1616 VYSAHISKIL
-1626 SKNKNVVPYSFLY
+1626 SKNKNIVPYSFLY

-1665 KDTDEYIIST
+1665 KDTDEYTIST
-1675 PDNVQIDGY
+1675 TDNVKIDGY

-1699 KKLTIPYTIV
+1699 KKLTIPYTII